1 MVKALLRLPQS
12 PPRHTGGVVVLV
24 MVTEKI
30 TAYKGPEMIFLKA
43 SGFVLVARFM
53 TVFMRNIS
61 SEIEQLKG
69 GQNTRDGPEK
79 NEIIKGENQA

>member
-1 MVKALLRLPQS
+1 MILLQ
-12 PPRHTGGVVVLV
+12 
-24 MVTEKI
+24 
-30 TAYKGPEMIFLKA
+30 A

-53 TVFMRNIS
+53 TVFVRDIS